1 MQIKEYLENVCNE
14 IKYKPIR
21 NEISKELENH
31 IEEAK
36 EEYISKGENEEKA
49 IEKAITDMGDAEII
63 GKRLNKIHKPKM
75 DYKLIILVL
84 ILLCFTFLVSIIKT
98 KAYLFSVGEIPF
110 FIKTIIYIFIG
121 IILGTIIY
129 FIDYTKIK
137 KYSNYIYIIA
147 SALIIYTLIRKLQD
161 KWYTISKH
169 RKYSYNFS

>member
-63 GKRLNKIHKPKM
+63 GKRLNKIHKPKL

-110 FIKTIIYIFIG
+110 FIKTIIYIKM
-121 IILGTIIY
+121 LE
-129 FIDYTKIK
+129 
-137 KYSNYIYIIA
+137 
-147 SALIIYTLIRKLQD
+147 R
-161 KWYTISKH
+161 
-169 RKYSYNFS
+169 R